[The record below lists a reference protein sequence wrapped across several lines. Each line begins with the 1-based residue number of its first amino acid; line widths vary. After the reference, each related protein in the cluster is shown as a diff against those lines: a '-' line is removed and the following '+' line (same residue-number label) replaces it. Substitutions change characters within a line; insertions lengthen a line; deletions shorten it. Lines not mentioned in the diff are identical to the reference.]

1 MIQDE
6 FEHYVRLIVR
16 EPLESVI
23 ARRFLLTTIA
33 SLDEDNGINADEDD
47 TVMIYH
53 VEGNHKHCYD
63 IPLERDISEL
73 EGDRLAR
80 ALEAELEMDWDLES
94 TMDVPDKK

>member
-16 EPLESVI
+16 HPLESVI

-33 SLDEDNGINADEDD
+33 SLDEDNGVDPDNED

-53 VEGNHKHCYD
+53 VEGPKHYYD
-63 IPLERDISEL
+63 IPLERDITEL

-94 TMDVPDKK
+94 TMDVPDSQ

>member
-6 FEHYVRLIVR
+6 FDHYVRLIVR
-16 EPLESVI
+16 HPIESVI

-33 SLDEDNGINADEDD
+33 SLDEDNGVDADEDD
-47 TVMIYH
+47 TVMVYH
-53 VEGNHKHCYD
+53 IEGASHCYD
-63 IPLERDISEL
+63 IPLERDITEL

-94 TMDVPDKK
+94 TMDIPENQ

>member
-16 EPLESVI
+16 HPIESVI

-33 SLDEDNGINADEDD
+33 SLDEDNGINVDEHD
-47 TVMIYH
+47 TVMVYH
-53 VEGNHKHCYD
+53 VVGSSHCYD
-63 IPLERDISEL
+63 IPLERDINEL

-94 TMDVPDKK
+94 TMDVPTDQ